1 VRILF
6 VSDEFP
12 WPPDTGYRIRVAN
25 AFEAV
30 ASVATVDLFVA
41 SDRRQPD
48 DRRVPAHVSIN
59 RLCAIDRPI
68 LRRTARSTLSWLRSG
83 QPRAVAWRPWR
94 EILPVFEDFARAQSY
109 DAVWYSQTEV
119 FVALAGG
126 AAVAGTR
133 VIVDTVDLPSF
144 KGRHRLGSRAVG
156 DLAELAAERLD
167 LGRWRTYED
176 LAVETSD
183 AVLVCSPLDRERLGS
198 GNVVVVPNGYD
209 RPDGS
214 SDLRPPRAMKDGPP
228 TAVLVGLQEYPPNAD
243 AARRLADE
251 IWPAVRERI
260 DGAQLRIVGRG
271 GEDLGVGGPGVTVT
285 GAVPDIGAE
294 LGGAHVTVM
303 PIRYGGGTRIK
314 VLEAFASAV
323 PVVATTVAI
332 EGIDAAADEHLLVA
346 DDTSG
351 LVAACVRVMEDD
363 ALRHRLA
370 EAAQTLWA
378 ERYQWAPIRASIAD
392 VVTAVVGD
400 H

>member
-1 VRILF
+1 
-6 VSDEFP
+6 
-12 WPPDTGYRIRVAN
+12 
-25 AFEAV
+25 
-30 ASVATVDLFVA
+30 
-41 SDRRQPD
+41 
-48 DRRVPAHVSIN
+48 
-59 RLCAIDRPI
+59 
-68 LRRTARSTLSWLRSG
+68 
-83 QPRAVAWRPWR
+83 
-94 EILPVFEDFARAQSY
+94 
-109 DAVWYSQTEV
+109 
-119 FVALAGG
+119 
-126 AAVAGTR
+126 
-133 VIVDTVDLPSF
+133 
-144 KGRHRLGSRAVG
+144 
-156 DLAELAAERLD
+156 
-167 LGRWRTYED
+167 
-176 LAVETSD
+176 
-183 AVLVCSPLDRERLGS
+183 
-198 GNVVVVPNGYD
+198 
-209 RPDGS
+209 
-214 SDLRPPRAMKDGPP
+214 
-228 TAVLVGLQEYPPNAD
+228 
-243 AARRLADE
+243 
-251 IWPAVRERI
+251 
-260 DGAQLRIVGRG
+260 
-271 GEDLGVGGPGVTVT
+271 VTVT